1 MTTTTVVDM
10 DQLLKDSPDLI
21 LPKPG
26 ELIDGKVLS
35 IGKAAIIIDLG
46 GILTGI
52 VAGREI
58 KDAMNTAN
66 ELNPGDDVTTCV
78 LETENEDG
86 LVVLSLRRA
95 SQEKTWDR
103 FLKAYENDTSIEV
116 VPKEANK
123 GGLLLDL
130 DGIKGFIPVSQL
142 APLNYPRVNG
152 ADTAKILSRLQ
163 LLIGKKFNVK
173 ILNID
178 KENGKLILSEKASY
192 AEERYKSLSLLK
204 IGDTVDAEIS
214 GIVKFGIFAAFKGL
228 EGLVHISEIAW
239 GHVGNAR
246 DFGKRGDSIK
256 VKIIGIDGDKISLSM
271 KQLTDDPWKDIQK
284 KYKISKTVK
293 TKIIRLA
300 QFGAFVELEGD
311 INGLI
316 HNSEIP
322 GAPNDP
328 ADVLAVGEE
337 VKARVIEINENE
349 KRIGLTLMPEG
360 ESPSENA
367 AIAKA
372 AAKAD
377 EAAKAE

>member
-142 APLNYPRVNG
+142 APLNYPRGNG
-152 ADTAKILSRLQ
+152 ADTAKILSRLP